1 MQKKYELNMTTGNIW
16 LLLIKFSIPLILSSM
31 LQILFN
37 AADVVVVGKFAGKAE
52 LAAVGSTG
60 ALTNLILGVALGIS
74 QGCNIV
80 CSRAYGADDKKTMQG
95 AVHSAIALSILC
107 GGVVMLVGIFFSKP
121 LLLLMGSP
129 ADVVDIAAV
138 YMKIYFAGI
147 IPILLYNFCSA
158 ILRAVGDT
166 KRPFIFISIAGII
179 NICLNLIFVIVF
191 QIGAAGVAL
200 ATVISWAITSILTLV
215 VLIKSDSI
223 YKVELKKIRFYPAET
238 KKIVSLGLPM
248 GIQGMTFS
256 LSNVVIMS
264 AINSLGTTVIAAS
277 SAAANIEGFVWVALE
292 AVTIASMT
300 FISQNYG
307 AKNFER
313 NDKGFN
319 AGLVLVVIVS
329 LFFGSLATIFGRQLL
344 SLYTNDA
351 QVVKYGLERLRIVA
365 LYYFL
370 GGIMQ
375 HIVNAIKGYGK
386 AIISTFL
393 CLFGSCLLRLV
404 WVWFVFPVR
413 PTFAMLLYCYP
424 ITWIITSLICRICY
438 IKIVK
443 NIKKRHKALANQ
455 EL

>member
-1 MQKKYELNMTTGNIW
+1 MKKKFELNMTEGNIW
-16 LLLIKFSIPLILSSM
+16 MLLIKFSIPLILSSM

-37 AADVVVVGKFAGKAE
+37 AADVVVVGKFAGSAE

-80 CSRAYGADDKKTMQG
+80 CSNAFGANDKKTMQG
-95 AVHSAIALSILC
+95 AVHSAVALSLLC
-107 GGVVMLVGIFFSKP
+107 GAVIMVIGIFFSKP

-129 ADVVDIAAV
+129 DDVIDLAAT

-166 KRPFIFISIAGII
+166 KRPFIFISIAGVI
-179 NICLNLIFVIVF
+179 NVCLNLIFVIVF
-191 QIGAAGVAL
+191 HMGAAGVSL
-200 ATVISWAITSILTLV
+200 ATVISWAITAVLTLI
-215 VLIKSDSI
+215 VLMRTDSI
-223 YKVELKKIRFYPAET
+223 YRIELKKIRFYPAET

-264 AINSLGTTVIAAS
+264 AINSLGTTVIAGSA
-277 SAAANIEGFVWVALE
+277 AAANIEGFVWVALE

-307 AKNFER
+307 ARNFER

-319 AGLVLVVIVS
+319 AGLVLVIAVS
-329 LFFGSLATIFGRQLL
+329 SFMGILVNVLGTPLL
-344 SLYTNDA
+344 SLYTNDPK
-351 QVVKYGLERLRIVA
+351 VVEVGLQRLSIVA
-365 LYYFL
+365 LYYFF

-375 HIVNAIKGYGK
+375 HIVNVIKGYGK

-393 CLFGSCLLRLV
+393 CLIGSCFLRLV
-404 WVWFVFPVR
+404 WVWVVFPVR

-424 ITWIITSLICRICY
+424 ITWIITSVVCWICY
-438 IKIVK
+438 IKIAGHVK
-443 NIKKRHKALANQ
+443 KHNSTL
-455 EL
+455 